1 MRVSSEVV
9 IVGGGVAG
17 CSVAYYLALAGVKAT
32 IIEREGIG
40 SQASGFSAGGLNPLQ
55 GSGIPGPLGCIAM
68 ESYRMHRDLWPV
80 LKEDT
85 GIDHE
90 WRIITLVNAAFVESD
105 LPDLQETVNAFNAV
119 DGFEAGWLAREELLN
134 LEPRLASDV
143 LSGVRARGN
152 ASLDSYKYS
161 LALARA
167 AENLGVKVRAGT
179 VSGLERA
186 NSRITGVVVEDG
198 VIPCDVVVLAMGP
211 WSRKAEPWLDLY
223 IPVVPLKGEILR
235 IELPGGPLDHDFSG
249 GGGSLYPKPDGLVW
263 CGVTEDWRGFDREA
277 SEAARKR
284 ILNGAARLIP
294 AMAQGRLVRHTACLR
309 PVTPDWLPIIGRA
322 PGWENVYLATGAG
335 KKGVL
340 LSPAMGKAVADLIT
354 EGTTQV
360 PIAGFDPERFAG
372 PPWVLWEGLGEP
384 FLPRKGSPK
393 TPPKEPNF

>member
-1 MRVSSEVV
+1 MRMSSEMV

-17 CSVAYYLALAGVKAT
+17 CSVAYNLALAGVKVT

-55 GSGIPGPLGCIAM
+55 GTGIPGSLSAIAM
-68 ESYRMHRDLWPV
+68 ESFRMHRDLWPV

-85 GIDHE
+85 GIDYE
-90 WRIITLVNAAFVESD
+90 WRIITLVKAAFDEND
-105 LPDLQETVNAFNAV
+105 LPDLQETVGLFNAV
-119 DGFEAGWLAREELLN
+119 DGFEASWLQRGEILE
-134 LEPRLASDV
+134 LEPRVAPDV
-143 LSGVRARGN
+143 ISGVRARGN

-167 AENLGVKVRAGT
+167 AENLGVRVRPGT

-186 NSRITGVVVEDG
+186 NGRITGVILEDG
-198 VIPCDVVVLAMGP
+198 VIHCDGVVLAMGP

-223 IPVVPLKGEILR
+223 IPVDPLKGEILR
-235 IELPGGPLDHDFSG
+235 VDLPSGPLSHDIAG

-263 CGVTEDWRGFDREA
+263 CGVTEEWLGYDREP
-277 SEAARKR
+277 SESARQR
-284 ILNGAARLIP
+284 ILNGAVRLIP
-294 AMAQGRLVRHTACLR
+294 DLAQARLVKHTACLR

-322 PGWENVYLATGAG
+322 PGWENAYLATGAG

-354 EGTTQV
+354 DGTTQV
-360 PIAGFDPERFAG
+360 PLAGFDPHRFAG
-372 PPWVLWEGLGEP
+372 PPD
-384 FLPRKGSPK
+384 
-393 TPPKEPNF
+393 

>member
-1 MRVSSEVV
+1 MKVSSEMV

-55 GSGIPGPLGCIAM
+55 GTGIPGPLGAIAM

-80 LKEDT
+80 LKDDT
-85 GIDHE
+85 GIDYE
-90 WRIITLVNAAFVESD
+90 WRIITLVKAAFDEGD
-105 LPDLQETVNAFNAV
+105 LPDLQETVDLFNAV
-119 DGFEAGWLAREELLN
+119 DGFEAGFLEREELLR
-134 LEPRLASDV
+134 LEPRVAPDV
-143 LSGVRARGN
+143 ISGVHARGN

-167 AENLGVKVRAGT
+167 AENLGVTVRPGT

-186 NSRITGVVVEDG
+186 NGRITGVIVGDG
-198 VIPCDVVVLAMGP
+198 VIHCDGVVLAMGP

-223 IPVVPLKGEILR
+223 IPVDPLKGEILR
-235 IELPGGPLDHDFSG
+235 VELPSGPLAHDLAG

-263 CGVTEDWRGFDREA
+263 CGATEDWLGYDREP
-277 SEAARKR
+277 SEAARQR
-284 ILNGAARLIP
+284 ILNGAVRLIP
-294 AMAQGRLVRHTACLR
+294 DLAQARLVKHTACLR

-322 PGWENVYLATGAG
+322 PGWVNAYLATGAG

-354 EGTTQV
+354 QGKTQV
-360 PIAGFDPERFAG
+360 PIAGFDPHRFAG
-372 PPWVLWEGLGEP
+372 PLD
-384 FLPRKGSPK
+384 
-393 TPPKEPNF
+393 